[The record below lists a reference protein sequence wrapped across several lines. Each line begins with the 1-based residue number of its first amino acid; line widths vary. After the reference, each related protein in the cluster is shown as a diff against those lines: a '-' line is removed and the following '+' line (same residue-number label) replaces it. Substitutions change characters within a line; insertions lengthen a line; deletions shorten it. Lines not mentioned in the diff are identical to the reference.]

1 MTIAPL
7 PNESPGKPD
16 CYFVAYEGGIVFGVM
31 TTAEGGGPS
40 QDWKILCSPPVLL
53 ESQEEKKKQT
63 GIFIT
68 VFTSGLLPLSLKIP

>member
-40 QDWKILCSPPVLL
+40 QDWKILCSPPILL
-53 ESQEEKKKQT
+53 ESQEEKKKANWNLHNCLHLW
-63 GIFIT
+63 FAPT
-68 VFTSGLLPLSLKIP
+68 VS

>member
-31 TTAEGGGPS
+31 TTAE
-40 QDWKILCSPPVLL
+40 
-53 ESQEEKKKQT
+53 
-63 GIFIT
+63 
-68 VFTSGLLPLSLKIP
+68 